1 MEALNLIATAVFG
14 LESEVAYELGRLG
27 FEDLRIDHG
36 KVLFRGDASAV
47 ARCNLWLRCADRLLV
62 EVGRFPCR
70 DFEALYEG
78 VRAIPWKELVPK
90 DAFMHVTGRSVK
102 SQLTSVPAVQRVAK
116 KAMVDA
122 LATGKGRLDESG
134 ARIPVHVA
142 LRKDEAPR
150 DHGQLGGGASP
161 EGISRPL
168 HGRSH
173 EGDPGGGAR
182 PAEPM
187 EGRSSLPRSLV
198 RIGGPSSS
206 KRRSWPGTW
215 LPDGGGASPP
225 RPGRSSPR
233 PSGPRRGRRP
243 TIWPVPICPST
254 SGAAIAT
261 KPCVTMAR
269 RHARRAGLGEGVD
282 FRRRDFHEVDL
293 SQDWGVCL
301 CNPPYGERLGER
313 AEVEALYREMGRR
326 FAERPTWSVYVITSY
341 EGFEELY
348 GRRASKRRKLFNGKL
363 RCDLHQYHGPRPPRP
378 SDEAE

>member
-1 MEALNLIATAVFG
+1 MEPLNLIATAVFG

-78 VRAIPWKELVPK
+78 IRAIPWVDLVPE
-90 DAFMHVTGRSVK
+90 DAFLHVTGRSVK

-116 KAMVDA
+116 KAMVDS
-122 LATGKGRLDESG
+122 LLGGKGRLIETG
-134 ARIPVHVA
+134 ARVPVHVA
-142 LRKDEAPR
+142 LRKDEALVTMDSSGEGLHRRGYR
-150 DHGQLGGGASP
+150 DLSTAAPLKETLAAGLVRL
-161 EGISRPL
+161 SRWKADRPFL
-168 HGRSH
+168 DPFCGSGTLVIEAALMARDMAPGRGRSFAA
-173 EGDPGGGAR
+173 EAWPIIPPSVWARAREEADDLAR
-182 PAEPM
+182 PD
-187 EGRSSLPRSLV
+187 LPLDV
-198 RIGGPSSS
+198 RGSD
-206 KRRSWPGTW
+206 R
-215 LPDGGGASPP
+215 DEA
-225 RPGRSSPR
+225 
-233 PSGPRRGRRP
+233 
-243 TIWPVPICPST
+243 
-254 SGAAIAT
+254 
-261 KPCVTMAR
+261 CVTMAR
-269 RHARRAGLGEGVD
+269 RHARRAGLEKGVD
-282 FRRRDFHEVDL
+282 FRRRDFQEVDL

-301 CNPPYGERLGER
+301 CNPPYGERIGER
-313 AEVEALYREMGRR
+313 AEVEALYRDMGRR
-326 FAERPTWSVYVITSY
+326 FAERPTWSVYVLTAY